1 MSIVIMGG
9 VELVVADM
17 SGVLSSVVKKTSL
30 SLLS

>member
-1 MSIVIMGG
+1 MGG

-30 SLLS
+30 SLLSKTG